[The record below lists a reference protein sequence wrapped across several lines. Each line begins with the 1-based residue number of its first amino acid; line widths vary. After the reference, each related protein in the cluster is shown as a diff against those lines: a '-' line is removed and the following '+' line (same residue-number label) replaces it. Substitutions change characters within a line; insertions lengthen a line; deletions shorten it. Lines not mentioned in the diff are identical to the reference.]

1 MSTSTTETF
10 TVTGMTSDHCDRS
23 VTEEVGAVDG
33 VTDVQVDLA
42 SGRVEVAS
50 SRPLT
55 VEKVREAV
63 EEAGYRLAEA

>member
-10 TVTGMTSDHCDRS
+10 TVTGMTCDHCVRS